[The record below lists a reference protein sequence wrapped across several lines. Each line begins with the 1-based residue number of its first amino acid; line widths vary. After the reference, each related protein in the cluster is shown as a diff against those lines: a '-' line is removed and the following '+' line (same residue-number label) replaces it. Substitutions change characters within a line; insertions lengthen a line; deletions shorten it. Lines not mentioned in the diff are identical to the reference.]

1 MGLISRLQAFVRDAG
16 RGPLPEM
23 ALMLRDRLADAGP
36 EAGLRLEPLQRAAFD
51 RVIDGLNRLPRPVM
65 AVGTLTLIASA
76 LVAPDWFAGRMEALA
91 VMPEALW
98 WIIGGVISLYFGA
111 RFQAHDQAF
120 QREVLGAVV
129 AVPGVPPPGA
139 VTPQVA
145 ATGTD
150 AALEVR
156 ALRPG
161 ENPALA
167 TESLTQ
173 R

>member
-23 ALMLRDRLADAGP
+23 AVMMRDRLAEAGP
-36 EAGLRLEPLQRAAFD
+36 EAGLRLSPRERAAYD
-51 RVIDGLNRLPRPVM
+51 RVIDGLNRLPRPLM
-65 AVGTLTLIASA
+65 AVGTLALIGAA
-76 LVAPDWFAGRMEALA
+76 LVAPEWFAGRMEALSA
-91 VMPEALW
+91 MPEALW
-98 WIIGGVISLYFGA
+98 WLIGGVISLYFGA
-111 RFQAHDQAF
+111 RFQAHDQEF
-120 QREVLGAVV
+120 QREVLEAVV
-129 AVPGVPPPGA
+129 ALPEAPQPGA

-150 AALEVR
+150 AALALA

-161 ENPALA
+161 ENAAL
-167 TESLTQ
+167 EPP

>member
-1 MGLISRLQAFVRDAG
+1 MGLISRTQAFMRDAG

-23 ALMLRDRLADAGP
+23 AVMLRDRLAEAGP
-36 EAGLRLEPLQRAAFD
+36 EAGLRLAPRERAAYD

-65 AVGTLTLIASA
+65 AVGTLALIGAA
-76 LVAPDWFAGRMEALA
+76 LVAPEWFAGRMEALSA
-91 VMPEALW
+91 MPEAMW

-111 RFQAHDQAF
+111 RFQSHDQAF
-120 QREVLGAVV
+120 QREVLEAVV
-129 AVPGVPPPGA
+129 AVPAPPAPGP
-139 VTPQVA
+139 VTPLVA

-150 AALEVR
+150 AALALA

-161 ENPALA
+161 ENAALA
-167 TESLTQ
+167 

>member
-1 MGLISRLQAFVRDAG
+1 
-16 RGPLPEM
+16 LPELAVM
-23 ALMLRDRLADAGP
+23 MRDRLAEAGP
-36 EAGLRLEPLQRAAFD
+36 EAGLRLEPRQRATYD

-65 AVGTLTLIASA
+65 AVGTLALIGAA
-76 LVAPDWFAGRMEALA
+76 LVAPEWFAGRMEALSA
-91 VMPEALW
+91 MPEALW

-120 QREVLGAVV
+120 QREVLDAVV
-129 AVPGVPPPGA
+129 ALPAGPAPGA

-150 AALEVR
+150 AALALS

-167 TESLTQ
+167 GL